1 MLIYSNYVNKSAQ
14 SVVQFLNMVHVTYYL
29 LLATLG
35 VVTSAPT
42 PQFNNDET
50 SILQYYNEN
59 NGLGQYNY
67 L

>member
-1 MLIYSNYVNKSAQ
+1 ML
-14 SVVQFLNMVHVTYYL
+14 HVTCYIL
-29 LLATLG
+29 LTTLG
-35 VVTSAPT
+35 VVLSAPT